1 MTGTAAASS
10 PPSADPITP
19 SEGEQGA
26 GPPSADDMAAV
37 LASVAG
43 YSAHRSDKEQLA
55 RVNQWFEVA
64 LNNMARGLSMFD
76 DRQRLIVCNK
86 LYREIYDL
94 PEELTRPGTPLAEIV
109 RYHVKRETGRDSAE
123 DHEHQRKWIAQHVAA
138 LARGKTFTHTQQLLG
153 GRTIL
158 VTNQPLSD
166 GSWVDLQEDITERR
180 QAEEKIAWLARHDAL
195 TEIPNRFH
203 FHEQLDSALQQLAP
217 GEGLAVH
224 WVDLDR
230 FRM

>member
-1 MTGTAAASS
+1 MSRTPAVVLTSPLEATTPPTGEGAADS
-10 PPSADPITP
+10 PSPS
-19 SEGEQGA
+19 
-26 GPPSADDMAAV
+26 DMAAV

-43 YSAHRSDKEQLA
+43 YSTPRSDKEQLA

-76 DRQRLIVCNK
+76 AEQRLIVCNK

-94 PEELTRPGTPLAEIV
+94 PYELTRPGTPLSDIV
-109 RYHVKRETGRDSAE
+109 RYHVMHETGRGSPE
-123 DHEHQRKWIAQHVAA
+123 DIELQRKWIAEHVAE
-138 LARGKTFTHTQQLLG
+138 LARGKTFTHTQHLTG

-180 QAEEKIAWLARHDAL
+180 QAEEKISWLARHDAL
-195 TEIPNRFH
+195 TENSEPLPF
-203 FHEQLDSALQQLAP
+203 S
-217 GEGLAVH
+217 
-224 WVDLDR
+224 
-230 FRM
+230 